1 MKLGVLLL
9 LVVTLVQRSTATLT
23 CDAVELES
31 RPEPRCWSVPSP
43 ECVGVDQWGNSEADC
58 HTETDAC
65 PASKLNYS
73 KVVVDDNG
81 SYSITGLP
89 NFAEDSSYIGYC
101 PDKPNDNWDAGGCLP
116 RPVSD
121 SAVVEY
127 HVDDEVRMSY
137 TPVDTLHYNITVGWT
152 YPSLYPIPDGAV
164 FRLLVKTPGAS
175 SAGHYYCV
183 CINGT
188 LRLTEHSLT
197 VEYHPGNNRLNYIQ
211 ASIVTFPH
219 KERESPPVTGG
230 SSAGTS
236 LSNFPVN
243 CSDYKNGLPYSR
255 SRCAIPY
262 YGRPRNLKVN
272 VVGTVTRLSWDRPCY
287 RDPNAC
293 HLLEMDPSAASQ
305 SDPDTYY
312 LASTVDNITHYF
324 IIHNTT
330 AVVLHT
336 TNLEDV
342 KLYTQTPCSGACQDN
357 HFANGCSEPVTLS
370 DSDSDTCCE
379 PELTTV
385 PSVTSTPSSPWT
397 SESTTTEPVTGPGHI
412 IAAMV
417 VVVLLVLLVAGGLI
431 TLVVVFGYCHYR
443 RVTPQH
449 EMIHPSPWPSPSTLV
464 PSVLVVFSPR
474 TNHDETHVILHFLVN
489 KLADFNVEAFA
500 YEMCQLRQPP
510 TEWVVEQRR
519 RADAVLCVCNREFW
533 EDWNHET
540 TTSYFDHTPKVVRTL
555 KQLFE
560 GDLQEGSSGV
570 LPYGVIKMKPTDS
583 EFVPPLLKSRPDFM
597 YHQTKDIAH
606 FAHNKP
612 LYQ

>member
-1 MKLGVLLL
+1 M
-9 LVVTLVQRSTATLT
+9 
-23 CDAVELES
+23 
-31 RPEPRCWSVPSP
+31 
-43 ECVGVDQWGNSEADC
+43 
-58 HTETDAC
+58 
-65 PASKLNYS
+65 
-73 KVVVDDNG
+73 
-81 SYSITGLP
+81 
-89 NFAEDSSYIGYC
+89 
-101 PDKPNDNWDAGGCLP
+101 
-116 RPVSD
+116 
-121 SAVVEY
+121 
-127 HVDDEVRMSY
+127 
-137 TPVDTLHYNITVGWT
+137 
-152 YPSLYPIPDGAV
+152 
-164 FRLLVKTPGAS
+164 
-175 SAGHYYCV
+175 
-183 CINGT
+183 
-188 LRLTEHSLT
+188 
-197 VEYHPGNNRLNYIQ
+197 
-211 ASIVTFPH
+211 
-219 KERESPPVTGG
+219 
-230 SSAGTS
+230 
-236 LSNFPVN
+236 
-243 CSDYKNGLPYSR
+243 
-255 SRCAIPY
+255 
-262 YGRPRNLKVN
+262 KVN

-449 EMIHPSPWPSPSTLV
+449 EVIHPSPWPSPSTLV